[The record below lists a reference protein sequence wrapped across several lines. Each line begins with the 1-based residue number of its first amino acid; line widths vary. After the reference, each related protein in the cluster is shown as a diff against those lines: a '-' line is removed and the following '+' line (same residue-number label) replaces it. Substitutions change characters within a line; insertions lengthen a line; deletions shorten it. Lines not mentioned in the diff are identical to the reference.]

1 MRANILYLRYRYPD
15 SRVVI
20 LSLLSS
26 FLNSLAEL
34 NTLTDSCHFSIMKD
48 PEYPVHFRVS
58 IDSKRRPRRQLQ
70 YDVR

>member
-1 MRANILYLRYRYPD
+1 
-15 SRVVI
+15 
-20 LSLLSS
+20 
-26 FLNSLAEL
+26 
-34 NTLTDSCHFSIMKD
+34 MKD